1 MNYTFQVTKTDKPK
15 TKPEPD
21 TLKFGTVF
29 TDHMFI
35 MEYSEGRWLDGKI
48 VPYGPLSLEPAAAV
62 LHYAQESFEGMK
74 AYKSKDGRVLLFR
87 PDMNARRASITNDR
101 LCIPHL
107 GEELYVEAIKALVK
121 LERDWIPGK
130 SGYSLYI
137 RPFFIADEPFLGVR
151 AAGHYLFI
159 IILSP
164 VGSYYAGG
172 LAPTRLLVEDEYI
185 RAARGG
191 TGFSKVGG
199 NYAASL
205 KAQEKAHQ
213 RDCDQVLWLDGIEK
227 KYIEEAGTSN
237 AFVMI
242 NGEIITPPTGETIL
256 AGVTRNSVITL
267 LKKWGY
273 KVTERKLGIEEVF
286 EAGVS
291 GTLDEMFATGTAAV
305 ISPVGELVWKEKKTV
320 INGGKIGGLSQKIYD
335 ELYGMQTGEVE
346 DTMGW
351 TVEVK

>member
-1 MNYTFQVTKTDKPK
+1 MNYSFKVTKTDKPK
-15 TKPEPD
+15 AKPDPD
-21 TLKFGTVF
+21 KLKFGAVF
-29 TDHMFI
+29 TDHMFM
-35 MEYSEGRWLDGKI
+35 MEYDGGRWLDGEI
-48 VPYGPLSLEPAAAV
+48 VPYGPLNLEPAAAV

-74 AYKSKDGRVLLFR
+74 AYRSKDGKVLLFR
-87 PDMNARRASITNDR
+87 PDMNARRANITNDR
-101 LCIPHL
+101 LCIPL
-107 GEELYVEAIKALVK
+107 VDEELYVEAIKALVN

-130 SGYSLYI
+130 SGYSLYV

-151 AAGHYLFI
+151 AADHYLFM

-164 VGSYYAGG
+164 VGSYYEGG

-191 TGFSKVGG
+191 TGYSKVGG

-205 KAQEKAHQ
+205 KAQEKA
-213 RDCDQVLWLDGIEK
+213 RARGCDQVLWLDGIEK

-242 NGEIITPPTGETIL
+242 GGEIITPPTGETIL
-256 AGVTRNSVITL
+256 AGVTRNSVIGL
-267 LKKWGY
+267 LKEWGY
-273 KVTERKLGIEEVF
+273 KVTERKIEIEEVF
-286 EAGVS
+286 EAGMS

-305 ISPVGELVWKEKKTV
+305 VSPVGELVWKDRKAI
-320 INGGKIGGLSQKIYD
+320 INDGKIGELSQKIYD
-335 ELYGMQTGEVE
+335 ALYGMQTGEVE